1 MSKSTKKIPV
11 NFMGDVRSQ
20 GISIERMKIS
30 KSDFKAPEYEGAR
43 DAHRDEGYTFHIVE
57 AGTVLI
63 EIDFQKYEVV
73 APAIVFMHPNQVHR
87 ILEFEEV
94 IVGSLSIK
102 GEVLNPDHI
111 NSLEDLVPTEPL
123 FLSKDVALKVSTIF
137 SLCLDF
143 DDKNNSTF
151 YFSVLKDCCNT
162 LVAYLISQFLLSK
175 RQGFTLSRF
184 DLITKSFRKLLE
196 TQFRTL
202 KRPADFADQ
211 LHISVSYLNECVHQS
226 TGSSVSK
233 NIHNRIILEAKRMLY
248 HSNKSIKEIA
258 ADLGYDDYSYFSKLF
273 NNIAGMSAL
282 TFRNKN
288 RD

>member
-1 MSKSTKKIPV
+1 
-11 NFMGDVRSQ
+11 MGDDRSQ

-30 KSDFKAPEYEGAR
+30 KSDFMTADYEGAK
-43 DAHRDEGYTFHIVE
+43 DSHRDEGYTFHIVE

-63 EIDFQKYEVV
+63 EIDFKEYEVV
-73 APAIVFMHPNQVHR
+73 APAVVFMHPNQVHR

-102 GEVLNPDHI
+102 GEVLSPDHI
-111 NSLEDLVPTEPL
+111 NLLEDLVPSEPL
-123 FLSKDVALKVSTIF
+123 FLSSDVDLKVSAIF

-143 DDKNNSTF
+143 AEKDNSTF
-151 YFSVLKDCCNT
+151 YSPVLKDCCNT
-162 LVAYLISQFLLSK
+162 LVAYLISQFLLRQ

-184 DLITKSFRKLLE
+184 DLISKSFQKLLDK
-196 TQFRTL
+196 QFRTL
-202 KRPADFADQ
+202 KRPADFAGQ
-211 LHISVSYLNECVHQS
+211 LYISVSYLNECVHHT
-226 TGSSVSK
+226 TGLSVSK

-258 ADLGYDDYSYFSKLF
+258 AELGYDDYSYFSKLF
-273 NNIAGMSAL
+273 NKSEGMSAL
-282 TFRNKN
+282 AFRNKN